1 MVRRIFLLCGLGLFL
16 WSGIA
21 YTPNAPHAGVVPQ
34 DNYPSTPEGWVKLY
48 EDEANR
54 CKKEALEVK
63 VEMEKTRGQVAES
76 LGAPMLVL
84 VYNEVRRDY
93 VKACGDYHHYMRQ
106 AAYARSHL
114 PTPTPTP
121 TPSPTPLLPAASPEV
136 RTPRPLPSPP
146 GTGTLPLWPREE
158 NDLHVKFIT
167 DQKRKLRE
175 LKERADKLIKEA
187 DDLDIPRRQDPF
199 SSSQPSLGTKT
210 EFDFTSGLSIVKL
223 TTPHGV
229 VQVFLP
235 DDMRAGD
242 TVSISGLVNPAGL
255 TDAERARNQKALE
268 NTSLTLQM
276 SAKGSG
282 TLTPID
288 TIGLT
293 GGRRGREA
301 YPGDVFYLHSRL
313 LDARTDTINLNL
325 KGKDGV
331 VVGSAN
337 IRLAP
342 RDQATPQ
349 VPDSGLKLPTIV
361 QNNGH
366 LEINYSSDGD
376 AATTQVRVNGQLARV
391 LAESPRKT
399 VVEVPA
405 NLTGPVKI
413 ELRDKNIDA
422 SGACRLLG
430 IRLSAPKTSL
440 LKGETTD
447 VTIEVSGL
455 SGIKHDVPLHL
466 EASGVINMDGGNYQY
481 LDIRP
486 QDVKPDG
493 RYTTTRAI
501 TGQQAGGFGVTATV
515 IDPRLRP
522 IIIPLIENGGVN
534 GYRVKKD
541 GTGFVINVEN
551 VKHPITGDPVEGE
564 HKLEHKCPDL
574 KNLPYVQNLF
584 LNKGIGKGKSEC
596 LILITPRIV
605 IQEEN

>member
-1 MVRRIFLLCGLGLFL
+1 MKTLLLLGGCTLLLCGIVYTVIAPAAAAVQSGL
-16 WSGIA
+16 
-21 YTPNAPHAGVVPQ
+21 
-34 DNYPSTPEGWVKLY
+34 PERPDGWVELY
-48 EDEANR
+48 EDEAKR
-54 CKKEALEVK
+54 CEKEALELHAQAQK
-63 VEMEKTRGQVAES
+63 LRGLIAENPGEVMFAWHYANV
-76 LGAPMLVL
+76 LG
-84 VYNEVRRDY
+84 DY
-93 VKACGDYHHYMRQ
+93 RKACGDYHFYLTS
-106 AAYARSHL
+106 ARRRAQEIL
-114 PTPTPTP
+114 PTPTP
-121 TPSPTPLLPAASPEV
+121 TPSPTPFIPAASPEI

-146 GTGTLPLWPREE
+146 GTGTLPIWPREE

-187 DDLDIPRRQDPF
+187 NDLLNKAKSTKPKP
-199 SSSQPSLGTKT
+199 PKPGYKT
-210 EFDFTSGLSIVKL
+210 EFDSTNGLITGTF

-229 VQVFLP
+229 VKVFLP

-255 TDAERARNQKALE
+255 TDAERARNQKAIE
-268 NTSLTLQM
+268 NTSLTLQT
-276 SAKGSG
+276 SAQGSG
-282 TLTPID
+282 ALKPID

-313 LDARTDTINLNL
+313 LDAGTDTINLNL

-342 RDQATPQ
+342 QDQTTPQ

-376 AATTQVRVNGQLARV
+376 AATTQVRVDGQLARV

-399 VVEVPA
+399 VVEVLA

-481 LDIRP
+481 LQIRP

-501 TGQQAGGFGVTATV
+501 TGQQTGSFGVTATV
-515 IDPRLRP
+515 IDPPHRP
-522 IIIPLIENGGVN
+522 IIIPLTENAKVN
-534 GYRVKKD
+534 GFRVKKEGD
-541 GTGFVINVEN
+541 KFVVYVEN
-551 VKHPITGDPVEGE
+551 VQSPITGDPVDGE
-564 HKLEHKCPDL
+564 HNLEHQCPDL
-574 KNLPYVQNLF
+574 TKVPYVNRLF
-584 LNKGIGKGKSEC
+584 LNKGLGKTRSEC
-596 LILITPRIV
+596 LILITPRII
-605 IQEEN
+605 IQEDSP